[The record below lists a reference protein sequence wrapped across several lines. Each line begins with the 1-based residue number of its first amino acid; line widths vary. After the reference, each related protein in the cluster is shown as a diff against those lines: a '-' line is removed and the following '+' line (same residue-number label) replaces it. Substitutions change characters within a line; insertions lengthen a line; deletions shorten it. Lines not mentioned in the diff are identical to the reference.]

1 MEHDKKANRRFKD
14 FSHLFISSKN
24 EKPEPA
30 VTQQSVLPVKQ
41 SEFSATK
48 PIFCI
53 TSFNN
58 INNRVS
64 LIAKIAADLTNAGKK
79 VLLIDA
85 DFSLPRLSLKIKSG
99 SSFSV
104 MNFLSADSD
113 FNFYSSSG
121 SNIKIITI
129 DADISDLSLIE
140 MKKRIFLKKF
150 FRYSEEVSDVILI
163 SLPIIFNIRMIENF
177 VKAGNQFVILTPREK
192 SELINAYRLIKTI
205 NKINSNAGFGI
216 IINNVEKKEIAVNSF
231 KIMERIAGK
240 FLDKKL
246 NDYGFVHT
254 ATGTDD
260 PALGNKT
267 GSMHNFSPVSG
278 SELSK
283 NILEIL
289 KVIESREKNEAEKF
303 SLTEQL
309 FSSL

>member
-1 MEHDKKANRRFKD
+1 MEHDKKASRRFKD

-24 EKPEPA
+24 EKPKPA
-30 VTQQSVLPVKQ
+30 AVQQSVPPVKQ
-41 SEFSATK
+41 SESSITK

-53 TSFNN
+53 TSFND

-113 FNFYSSSG
+113 FNFYSSPNSG
-121 SNIKIITI
+121 IKIITI

-163 SLPIIFNIRMIENF
+163 SLPVIFNIRMIENF
-177 VKAGNQFVILTPREK
+177 VKAGNRFVILTSREK

-216 IINNVEKKEIAVNSF
+216 IINSVEKNETADNSF
-231 KIMERIAGK
+231 QIMERVAGK
-240 FLDKKL
+240 FLNKKL

-254 ATGTDD
+254 TTGMDD

-267 GSMHNFSPVSG
+267 ASVHNFSAVSG
-278 SELSK
+278 SELLK
-283 NILEIL
+283 NILEMLEIV
-289 KVIESREKNEAEKF
+289 KSKQKNQKQNF
-303 SLTEQL
+303 SLSEKL
-309 FSSL
+309 FS